1 MKVGDKVRLKD
12 SEDWGDWT
20 GTVISLEFST
30 PFLFSFGVIREK
42 EDKAL
47 VQHTDG
53 TKEEHWIEDLE
64 VISEA
69 K

>member
-47 VQHTDG
+47 VYYTNG
-53 TKEEHWIEDLE
+53 TVGEPWIKDLE